1 MERKIDGMISLA
13 CSILVVI
20 VFIKCS
26 LAVTVNE
33 LEVYPEITLIA
44 DEVKQQLDKRCAL
57 PKQDDKCSL
66 TGQNV
71 TYLDDKSGEC
81 RTHIFNG
88 CKDYGHESV
97 LADPSECNNLNEGCT
112 PCQVHRDS
120 VNARI
125 SDGSLPHIGT
135 FVPKC
140 KESSHFKTKQFSG
153 STGYSFCYDKN
164 GNKVESSDTPP
175 GRGRKLD
182 CSIYVDKDGNPKKP
196 PSKPCQGR
204 PTAGDCKKKV
214 LGYKFDPDSNSCI
227 KFVGGGCGYSN
238 NGFGTKDDCEAKCS
252 TSSIKNQEEAAP
264 ASRCQNYGEVCM
276 SDSECCSQNCVDG
289 NCGAI

>member
-1 MERKIDGMISLA
+1 M
-13 CSILVVI
+13 
-20 VFIKCS
+20 
-26 LAVTVNE
+26 
-33 LEVYPEITLIA
+33 
-44 DEVKQQLDKRCAL
+44 
-57 PKQDDKCSL
+57 
-66 TGQNV
+66 
-71 TYLDDKSGEC
+71 DDKSGEC

-88 CKDYGHESV
+88 CKDHGHESV

-140 KESSHFKTKQFSG
+140 KESGHFKTKQFSG

-182 CSIYVDKDGNPKKP
+182 CSIYVDKDGNRK
-196 PSKPCQGR
+196 S
-204 PTAGDCKKKV
+204 
-214 LGYKFDPDSNSCI
+214 FDIDFHWSVIC
-227 KFVGGGCGYSN
+227 Y
-238 NGFGTKDDCEAKCS
+238 D
-252 TSSIKNQEEAAP
+252 
-264 ASRCQNYGEVCM
+264 
-276 SDSECCSQNCVDG
+276 
-289 NCGAI
+289 